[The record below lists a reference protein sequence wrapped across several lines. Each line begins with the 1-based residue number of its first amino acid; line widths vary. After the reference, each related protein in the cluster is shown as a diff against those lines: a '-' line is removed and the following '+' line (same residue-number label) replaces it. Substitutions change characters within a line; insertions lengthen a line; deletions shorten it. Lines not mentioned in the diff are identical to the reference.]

1 MMMASLGRGSG
12 EWIRLRRRWGTWR
25 IEEEEGVGE
34 EEEFSR
40 QPLRAKTNE

>member
-25 IEEEEGVGE
+25 NRRRRRRGGRVQQTA
-34 EEEFSR
+34 S
-40 QPLRAKTNE
+40 